1 MKKSGNRHIITAFS
15 AGRQRADTRNVA
27 TTLFATAAAATGMLT
42 AKEGRVLS
50 LKCDHVMKVTRTR
63 KQPPHENKQ
72 ERAAL
77 FRTSEQVLSL
87 LVFSCRSL

>member
-1 MKKSGNRHIITAFS
+1 M
-15 AGRQRADTRNVA
+15 
-27 TTLFATAAAATGMLT
+27 
-42 AKEGRVLS
+42 
-50 LKCDHVMKVTRTR
+50 KCDHVMKVMRTR

-87 LVFSCRSL
+87 LVFFYAGLCERFPMDTDSMNGRKSIFKKEEYHKSVGLECFEEQPMYGCFSQRIQL